1 MASFSDDPVQPA
13 GPAGGTQAGQQ
24 QTGQQQA
31 RELWQDA
38 KDGARSMLDEQKHSA
53 ASGIGDLAAAIRTSA
68 KDLGSRNQ
76 ATVARIAQSAADSLE
91 QISGALQRRDL
102 DGLVREAESYA
113 RRQPMVF
120 FGAAVLA
127 GFCAM
132 RFIRSTSQSQ
142 R

>member
-1 MASFSDDPVQPA
+1 MAVERFSDPSQAADP
-13 GPAGGTQAGQQ
+13 GKQAAPEP
-24 QTGQQQA
+24 A

-53 ASGIGDLAAAIRTSA
+53 ASGIDDIAAALRTSA
-68 KDLGSRNQ
+68 RDLSGRNQ
-76 ATVARIAQSAADSLE
+76 ATVARIAQSAAASLE
-91 QISGALQRRDL
+91 QVSGALQRRDL
-102 DGLVREAESYA
+102 DGLVREAESFA
-113 RRQPMVF
+113 RRQPLVF

-132 RFIRSTSQSQ
+132 RFVKSTSQSH

>member
-1 MASFSDDPVQPA
+1 MAVENFSDPSQAADP
-13 GPAGGTQAGQQ
+13 GQQ
-24 QTGQQQA
+24 AAQQPA

-38 KDGARSMLDEQKHSA
+38 KEGARSMLDEQKHSA
-53 ASGIGDLAAAIRTSA
+53 ASGIDDLAAALRTSA
-68 KDLGSRNQ
+68 KDLGGRNQ
-76 ATVARIAQSAADSLE
+76 ATVARIAQSAADSLQ

-102 DGLVREAESYA
+102 DGLIREAESYA

-132 RFIRSTSQSQ
+132 RFLKSTSQSQ

>member
-1 MASFSDDPVQPA
+1 MASFSDPAQPA
-13 GPAGGTQAGQQ
+13 GPDGGKQTGQQ
-24 QTGQQQA
+24 HSEQQQA

-53 ASGIGDLAAAIRTSA
+53 ASGINDLAAALRTSA
-68 KDLGSRNQ
+68 KDLGGRNQ
-76 ATVARIAQSAADSLE
+76 ATVARIAQSAAASLD

-113 RRQPMVF
+113 RRQPLVF

-132 RFIRSTSQSQ
+132 RFVKSTSQPH

>member
-1 MASFSDDPVQPA
+1 MASFSDPAQPA
-13 GPAGGTQAGQQ
+13 GSDGGKQAGQQ
-24 QTGQQQA
+24 HTEQQQA

-53 ASGIGDLAAAIRTSA
+53 ASGIHDLAAALRTSA
-68 KDLGSRNQ
+68 KDLGGRNQ
-76 ATVARIAQSAADSLE
+76 ATVARMAQSAAESLE

-113 RRQPMVF
+113 RRQPIVF

-132 RFIRSTSQSQ
+132 RFVKSTSQTH

>member
-1 MASFSDDPVQPA
+1 MAVENFSDPSQAADPGQP
-13 GPAGGTQAGQQ
+13 PAQQ
-24 QTGQQQA
+24 PA

-38 KDGARSMLDEQKHSA
+38 KDGARSMLDEQKQSA
-53 ASGIGDLAAAIRTSA
+53 ASGIDDLAAALRTSA
-68 KDLGSRNQ
+68 RDLGGRNQ
-76 ATVARIAQSAADSLE
+76 ATVGRIAQSAAASLE

-113 RRQPMVF
+113 RRQPIVF

-132 RFIRSTSQSQ
+132 RFLKSTSQSQ

>member
-1 MASFSDDPVQPA
+1 MAVENFSDPSQAADSGQPA
-13 GPAGGTQAGQQ
+13 AQQA
-24 QTGQQQA
+24 A

-38 KDGARSMLDEQKHSA
+38 KDGARSMLDEQKQSA
-53 ASGIGDLAAAIRTSA
+53 ASGIDDLAAALRTSA
-68 KDLGSRNQ
+68 RDLGGRNQ
-76 ATVARIAQSAADSLE
+76 ATVGRIAQSAAASLE
-91 QISGALQRRDL
+91 QISGALQHRDL
-102 DGLVREAESYA
+102 DGLIREAESYA

-132 RFIRSTSQSQ
+132 RFLKSTSQSQ

>member
-1 MASFSDDPVQPA
+1 MAAESFSDPSHAADPAKQ
-13 GPAGGTQAGQQ
+13 AGGQP
-24 QTGQQQA
+24 A

-38 KDGARSMLDEQKHSA
+38 KDGARSMLDEQKQSA
-53 ASGIGDLAAAIRTSA
+53 ASGIDDLAAALRTSA
-68 KDLGSRNQ
+68 RDLGGRNQ
-76 ATVARIAQSAADSLE
+76 ATVGRIAQSAAASLE

-132 RFIRSTSQSQ
+132 RFLKSASQSD